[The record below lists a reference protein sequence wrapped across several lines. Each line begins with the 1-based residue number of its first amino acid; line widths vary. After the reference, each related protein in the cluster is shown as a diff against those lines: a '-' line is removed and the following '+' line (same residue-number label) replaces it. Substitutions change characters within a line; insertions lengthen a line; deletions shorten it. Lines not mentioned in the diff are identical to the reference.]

1 VASGGSAIRGTRVG
15 SGPMGEQ
22 DRGIQA
28 DRIAVSYWDVMG
40 NETVRY
46 FSAHIEPDEI
56 PETIDS
62 PTTGLPAGRD
72 KDNPPELA
80 SNEPYKTHLGVRQRT
95 THGQRGQADP
105 RRRADPATPK
115 KGSALSSERFDQ
127 SGDMF
132 P

>member
-1 VASGGSAIRGTRVG
+1 MG

-28 DRIAVSYWDVMG
+28 DRIAVSYWDAMG

-46 FSAHIEPDEI
+46 FSAHIEPEEI
-56 PETIDS
+56 PEIIDS

-80 SNEPYKTHLGVRQRT
+80 VNEPYKTHLAYVKERRTDKEAKQILEDALTRLRQ
-95 THGQRGQADP
+95 
-105 RRRADPATPK
+105 K
-115 KGSALSSERFDQ
+115 KGRL
-127 SGDMF
+127 
-132 P
+132 